1 MSQSDEETTYIEY
14 TSLALHLADEYFLNN
29 NSRFRSILFVLIS
42 MNIITL
48 NWTKVLAYRTY
59 VGTVPNLDVLCYIVK
74 LHALNFFEG

>member
-42 MNIITL
+42 MKIITW
-48 NWTKVLAYRTY
+48 NGTIVFVNRIFRRTEFVCIFFVL
-59 VGTVPNLDVLCYIVK
+59 K
-74 LHALNFFEG
+74 LSHLIFLV